1 MRVVDTSAWIEW
13 LLGTALGKRLE
24 PELPPNDEWIVP
36 TIVQYEL
43 MRASIRAL
51 SRAQAN
57 LALAFSNKLAVRQL
71 DTDLAVAAV
80 DYAAR
85 HSLAMADAIIYAT
98 AMKHGADLLTCDAHF
113 ASLPGVVYFAKSPSP

>member
-43 MRASIRAL
+43 MRAPIRAL
-51 SRAQAN
+51 SRAQADT
-57 LALAFSNKLAVRQL
+57 ALAFSNKLAVRQL
-71 DTDLAVAAV
+71 DIDLAN
-80 DYAAR
+80 R
-85 HSLAMADAIIYAT
+85 GGGL
-98 AMKHGADLLTCDAHF
+98 HGATLAGYGRRDHLRR
-113 ASLPGVVYFAKSPSP
+113 PR